1 MQARDLPGHGT
12 SDVASGCGSKNDN
25 DSCMVA
31 VHTTVATMMDVVVP
45 LVARKVVLVAIA
57 KDVVLTAAVV
67 LMVLLL
73 PTSCGNRW

>member
-1 MQARDLPGHGT
+1 
-12 SDVASGCGSKNDN
+12 
-25 DSCMVA
+25 MVA
-31 VHTTVATMMDVVVP
+31 VHTTVATMMDVAVL

-73 PTSCGNRW
+73 PTSCGGRW

>member
-1 MQARDLPGHGT
+1 
-12 SDVASGCGSKNDN
+12 
-25 DSCMVA
+25 MVA